1 MRPLQGALLKKALDN
16 PELFETEHAATARE
30 IKTRNAP
37 LALVLN
43 IESQAAID
51 NLDEMLAVPGVD
63 SVLVGPHDLSFSL
76 GVPEDFANPIFQ
88 NALQT
93 IFKKARSANVGAG
106 IHNGMPPGTDG
117 KSL

>member
-1 MRPLQGALLKKALDN
+1 MGGN
-16 PELFETEHAATARE
+16 PELFEKEHAATAKE
-30 IKTRNAP
+30 VKARNAP

-51 NLDEMLAVPGVD
+51 NLDAMLAVPGVD

-88 NALQT
+88 DALCT
-93 IFKKARSANVGAG
+93 IVGKAREAGVGAG
-106 IHNGMPPGTDG
+106 IHNGM
-117 KSL
+117 